1 MRICVQRDWNK
12 TPPVLQSNLE
22 EQVWVEEQETRLPL
36 VLGQVKKLQHESV
49 CSLASVVLFPLFLW
63 TNIFLFVLT
72 VEWI

>member
-22 EQVWVEEQETRLPL
+22 EQVWVEEQETHFPVWCLPL
-36 VLGQVKKLQHESV
+36 VLGQVKKLQH
-49 CSLASVVLFPLFLW
+49 ASVVLFPLFLW